1 MDGIPSKPGVYL
13 MKNGKNEII
22 YIGKARNLKK
32 RIRSYYTGTK
42 DVKTRFLVQ
51 KIHDIDYIITDT
63 EYEALIL
70 ENNLIKKWKPHYN
83 INLKDGKTYP
93 LIRVTSEDYP
103 RVFRTRR
110 MIRDGSEYFGPYPH
124 VQSIDRYL
132 ELIDKLFPLRKC
144 KGKLKTRKHP
154 CLYFHIGRCAGPCCG
169 KISREE
175 YLQRV
180 AQIKRFLSGETG
192 EIISDLTVRMHQL
205 SQNLEFEQAAEVRD
219 TLEAVRIIAAE
230 QKVEVFEEDVRN
242 YITFS
247 GKENRYVFTVFQI
260 QKGKLFGNDMF
271 RSEIWTDSEEEILTQ
286 FLMRYY
292 STVHEP
298 PDKIF
303 VEVPADY
310 SILEEYFLKN
320 TEKKVHII
328 CPQGGKEKSI
338 LNLARENGAQELEL
352 WNRKSEQ
359 DDFLKEVKAVLKL
372 PGLPRRIEGFDIAQ
386 LAGKHPVASMVSFYN
401 GQPDK
406 KNYRRFHVKSLD
418 GEVDDYESI
427 REVIARRYTRILNEG
442 KERPDLIL
450 VDGGKGQVSAALGVL
465 KALGLQDVPLLGLA
479 KKEEEIFSPGSSA
492 PLRLPESSRV
502 LKLLQHVRDEAHRF
516 ATTFNRKLRERS
528 VGLGLLEKIPGI
540 GPKRSALMLE
550 TYGSLEEIGKQ
561 SSDDLAALL
570 KISKEGAAGILKKL
584 QSI

>member
-328 CPQGGKEKSI
+328 CPQGGKERSI